1 MNYRI
6 VITETLKRIIEIDAG
21 GYEEAELKTI
31 RQYYNE
37 DIVLDSADFTDV
49 KFEVLYG
56 QGGVVKE

>member
-6 VITETLKRIIEIDAG
+6 VITETLKRIIEVDAG
-21 GYEEAELKTI
+21 SYEEAELKAV

-49 KFEVLYG
+49 KFEYCMDREV
-56 QGGVVKE
+56 